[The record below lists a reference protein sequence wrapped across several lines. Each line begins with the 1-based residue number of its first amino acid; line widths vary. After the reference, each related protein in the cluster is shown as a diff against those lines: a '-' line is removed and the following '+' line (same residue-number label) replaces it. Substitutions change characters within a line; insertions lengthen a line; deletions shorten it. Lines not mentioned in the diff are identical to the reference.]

1 MKENPMKAARLPDSL
16 TGLLA
21 LACAATVVLAT
32 ALEAE
37 ARLGPAGPEQSAQA
51 APAPSAAAR

>member
-1 MKENPMKAARLPDSL
+1 MKAARLPDSL

-37 ARLGPAGPEQSAQA
+37 AHLGPAGKAQSAQA
-51 APAPSAAAR
+51 PPAPSAAAR